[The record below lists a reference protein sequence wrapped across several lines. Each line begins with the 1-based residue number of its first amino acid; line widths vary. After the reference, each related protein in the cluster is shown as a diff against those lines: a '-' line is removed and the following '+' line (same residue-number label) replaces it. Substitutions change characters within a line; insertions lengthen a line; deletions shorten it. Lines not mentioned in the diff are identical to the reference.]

1 MPRGKKNAIEQ
12 LINSKYSDG
21 VEITIAQLAEEI
33 GCTVQN
39 VYIYIRKNPTRF
51 TKVRRGLYQ
60 VNPHLSSTD
69 GTRNQESSL
78 NNTLTYGT
86 ITE

>member
-12 LINSKYSDG
+12 HINQKYSNG
-21 VEITIAQLAEEI
+21 VEITISQLAEEI

-39 VYIYIRKNPTRF
+39 VYIYVRKNPSRF

-60 VNPHLSSTD
+60 VNPHSSTSN
-69 GTRNQESSL
+69 GSSHEESSL
-78 NNTLTYGT
+78 NSNLTFGT